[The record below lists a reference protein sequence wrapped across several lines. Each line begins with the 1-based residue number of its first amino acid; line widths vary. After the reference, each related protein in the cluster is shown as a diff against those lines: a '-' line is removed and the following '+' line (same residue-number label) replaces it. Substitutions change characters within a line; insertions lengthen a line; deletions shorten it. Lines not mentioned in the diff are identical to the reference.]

1 MKYEITNQIFNNFKD
16 FETYSSGNSRN
27 VIFNIISPQLENGI
41 WIDSESS
48 KAYLETLESSLRA
61 LSSRISK
68 REFKNFKSRLSAKD
82 LFKSDSALTEI
93 LTAYEIGHK
102 LGFENVDFQYTLDS
116 GKKPD
121 IRFNVNG
128 QYVCLEL
135 TILNPRPSEIRI
147 FDILTDL
154 AQYILKKCSGD
165 NYLIS
170 VYFDTSNLKSDQE
183 NNIDEELSRNFL
195 FNAVDNLHLDK
206 LTGWNGGIEFSNL
219 HLEPQKYLHDIISS
233 NEVDFSRAD
242 QDLVNAIRNDDQFRN
257 WTQKVLAAD
266 FSNAPFDRISFFTNA
281 TKANNACVEIQT
293 RDFDTNDPA
302 QQDNELYITSKK
314 VKSAFISQIIRKLKD
329 KVNALQY
336 KEGYPV
342 IIAIR
347 GSEWRYDFEN
357 DYDDLVPI
365 RDSIIEYLNNFPQIS
380 GVILFSSSFYNGK
393 YVENPAA
400 SANVKVSKSALEK
413 LGIIGV
419 FAEPQ
424 LSKDKKITLSNFSD
438 DEKIKVIKR
447 ILKLESTL
455 ILDDDKRS
463 LLESIYE
470 FLDMCSASQTSN
482 LAVGRTL
489 L

>member
-1 MKYEITNQIFNNFKD
+1 M
-16 FETYSSGNSRN
+16 
-27 VIFNIISPQLENGI
+27 
-41 WIDSESS
+41 
-48 KAYLETLESSLRA
+48 
-61 LSSRISK
+61 
-68 REFKNFKSRLSAKD
+68 
-82 LFKSDSALTEI
+82 
-93 LTAYEIGHK
+93 
-102 LGFENVDFQYTLDS
+102 
-116 GKKPD
+116 
-121 IRFNVNG
+121 
-128 QYVCLEL
+128 
-135 TILNPRPSEIRI
+135 
-147 FDILTDL
+147 
-154 AQYILKKCSGD
+154 
-165 NYLIS
+165 
-170 VYFDTSNLKSDQE
+170 
-183 NNIDEELSRNFL
+183 
-195 FNAVDNLHLDK
+195 
-206 LTGWNGGIEFSNL
+206 
-219 HLEPQKYLHDIISS
+219 
-233 NEVDFSRAD
+233 
-242 QDLVNAIRNDDQFRN
+242 
-257 WTQKVLAAD
+257 LAAD